1 MGVGAIA
8 DIPRRSLVTFQFQA
22 QPLFMPKRK
31 QLPRPRAG
39 INRDNY
45 AGG

>member
-31 QLPRPRAG
+31 QLPRLQGG
-39 INRDNY
+39 INRNIY